1 MMIGIDMKY
10 NYLLL
15 ALATAALFS
24 CSRNEVEDP
33 DAGGVHVTIHAYQE
47 GAIDTRT
54 TLVDGGTQVY
64 WEPSDEIK
72 VFFRGSGSRFISQN
86 TQDATVTDFTGTLN
100 VVVGL
105 NEGASGSNT
114 LWGLYP
120 YRADATSDG
129 ASVTTTLPAEQAG
142 RAGSFAKG
150 TNITLAQST
159 SFDLAFYNVCGGIRF
174 SLTQEGVK
182 EVVFEGQNNESIAG
196 KVKIAFA
203 DGVPTI
209 QEVVEGQKTI
219 TLSAPNGGTFETGK
233 WYYIV
238 ALSGTLSN
246 GFKMTFNKDSQY
258 ATLKSSGSKTI
269 KRGIFGSLA
278 DADEDLIYKDKEGG
292 DTPNPD
298 DVIQFEDPVAKY
310 ACVDKF
316 DINKDG
322 EVSYEEAAA
331 VTSLSGLFTDWNT
344 VTSFEEIRYFT
355 LVTSTQNVFNGLTK
369 LTHITIP
376 NNITTLGTFSGC
388 TALETVVLPATL
400 NALPNNCFDGCSSLK
415 TVTLPTGITSIPNY
429 AFRNCTALET
439 LSVPSTTKSVGQY
452 AFSGCIV
459 LTGIDLPLGLQTI
472 GNYAFQNCQA
482 ISSIDF
488 PASLTSIGQYAY
500 SGCISLTSI
509 AIEDSATVGAYAF
522 KSCSA
527 MTAARIGTNVS
538 LGSSAFSNCTA
549 LTSVIMSHGV
559 SVGQSAFSG
568 CTSLISVVL
577 PEDMTSIPAS
587 CFQNCPR
594 LTTITWPV
602 ALSTIEDYAFAG
614 CRFEGSEY
622 TLFLPSSISVI
633 GDGAF
638 VGLRHLVLPSTSA
651 IAISSSSFGV
661 GYPLLYVPAN
671 LVEIYRVRTNWSVY
685 ADRIHSIDDYP
696 ILRPITP
703 IGVVGEAV
711 DLGLS
716 VKWASWNLG
725 ASAPEEFG
733 SYYAWGEIE
742 TKSVYDENTYLWGFG
757 FITMYNTESQYG
769 IVDNKT
775 TLELIDDAAHVNW
788 GGSWRMPT
796 QTEVNELYDN
806 CTRVLTTQNGVYGC
820 RFISKKSGYTDK
832 SIFLPA
838 AGSRYDDLL
847 YGEGS
852 EGTYWASTLHGH
864 PRSGCNIYFSGGVWL
879 DGSACY
885 RFGGHSIRPV
895 CD

>member
-1 MMIGIDMKY
+1 MA
-10 NYLLL
+10 LSL
-15 ALATAALFS
+15 AG
-24 CSRNEVEDP
+24 C
-33 DAGGVHVTIHAYQE
+33 AGGPFSEEDVNVITIKAVMAE
-47 GAIDTRT
+47 NNTRT
-54 TLVDGGTQVY
+54 VIQDGTTSVL
-64 WEPSDEIK
+64 WEQADEIK
-72 VFFRGSGSRFISQN
+72 VFYDGIGSRFANQN
-86 TQDATVTDFTGTLN
+86 TSPSGTAKFSGSLN
-100 VVVGL
+100 VVFGS
-105 NEGASGSNT
+105 NEGFSDST
-114 LWGLYP
+114 PLWGLYP
-120 YRADATSDG
+120 YRADATADNT
-129 ASVTTTLPAEQAG
+129 SVTTTLPAEQTG

-150 TNITLAQST
+150 MNITLGKS
-159 SFDLAFYNVCGGIRF
+159 SSLVMGFYNVCGGIRF

-238 ALSGTLSN
+238 ALPGTLSN
-246 GFKMTFNKDSQY
+246 GFKMTFNTETQY

-269 KRGIFGSLA
+269 KRGTFGSLA
-278 DADEDLIYKDKEGG
+278 DADEDLIYKDKGN
-292 DTPNPD
+292 TPNPD

-316 DINKDG
+316 DTNKDG
-322 EVSYEEAAA
+322 EVTYEEAAA